1 MGFVEPRISVA
12 LIVFVLSPEG
22 ELDTVGGDPV
32 PARMLGF
39 GDRRAPAG
47 DLEAALRRAMPWEGL
62 RGVVASRLR
71 PLTPRLL
78 RHGEMVMPMWASGCL
93 PPGGVEAL
101 PPGRS
106 GDVYR
111 RALERLSLHLDD
123 PSIVAEAHAELRRA
137 LASDPV
143 SHQMVGEGV
152 RLRGLALDGLDEL
165 RLRDR
170 AASDVDDAPSGA
182 YPRPRV
188 RAPLP
193 PLLALLPSEF
203 TIEQLRAAVR
213 RVARLDEEELE
224 SASNFRR
231 RIAELLEA
239 RVLVEV
245 GDVEDAKQ
253 KGRPAKL
260 YRFDAESWSG
270 WLLAKVRHLS
280 ARELFEARRQRVV
293 GEVRELR
300 VARAKDSR
308 GSDSRG
314 SDPRGSDARGSG
326 AGWSRPDDASG
337 SGAPAG
343 ASPSASPA
351 MPLEFRDALPRR
363 ASESDDEPRGGV
375 GGAGL
380 GAAPMRPAGGEPSR
394 HVMRAL
400 RSPSAA
406 ARGDSSKTEI
416 PRSIGPAA
424 TPEATPDATPA
435 DDDRVARLEA
445 MVRHL
450 ALKFEQLSPGGGAGV
465 RRDAGSPEGGAGGAA
480 SNPPTSDPPTYGPPT
495 PDPPTG
501 DPGRAE
507 R

>member
-1 MGFVEPRISVA
+1 MGVVEPRISVA

-47 DLEAALRRAMPWEGL
+47 DLEAALLRAMPWEGL

-123 PSIVAEAHAELRRA
+123 ASIVAEAHAELRRA

-170 AASDVDDAPSGA
+170 AAIDSGEAPYGA

-314 SDPRGSDARGSG
+314 SDARGSG

-337 SGAPAG
+337 SGALAG

-351 MPLEFRDALPRR
+351 VPLEFRDALPRR

-380 GAAPMRPAGGEPSR
+380 GAPRMRPADADASR
-394 HVMRAL
+394 HFMRAA

-406 ARGDSSKTEI
+406 ARGDSSMTEI

-424 TPEATPDATPA
+424 TPEATPDATPT

-465 RRDAGSPEGGAGGAA
+465 RRDAGSPEGGAGARA
-480 SNPPTSDPPTYGPPT
+480 PTPPT
-495 PDPPTG
+495 PDQG
-501 DPGRAE
+501 LDRDDA
-507 R
+507 

>member
-123 PSIVAEAHAELRRA
+123 ASIVAEAHAELRRA
-137 LASDPV
+137 LAADPV

-170 AASDVDDAPSGA
+170 AAIDSGEAPYGA

-203 TIEQLRAAVR
+203 TIEQLRAVVG
-213 RVARLDEEELE
+213 RVARLDEDELE

-239 RVLVEV
+239 RVLVEI

-314 SDPRGSDARGSG
+314 SDARGSG

-351 MPLEFRDALPRR
+351 VPLEFRDALPRR

-380 GAAPMRPAGGEPSR
+380 GAPRMRPADADASR
-394 HVMRAL
+394 HFMRAA

-424 TPEATPDATPA
+424 TPEATPT

-465 RRDAGSPEGGAGGAA
+465 RRDAGSPEGGAGARA
-480 SNPPTSDPPTYGPPT
+480 PTPPT
-495 PDPPTG
+495 PDQG
-501 DPGRAE
+501 LDRDDA
-507 R
+507 